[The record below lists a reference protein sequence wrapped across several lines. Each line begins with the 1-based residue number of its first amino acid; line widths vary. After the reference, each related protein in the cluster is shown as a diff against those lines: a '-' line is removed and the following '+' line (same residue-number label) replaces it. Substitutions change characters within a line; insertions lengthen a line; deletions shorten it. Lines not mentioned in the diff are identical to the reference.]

1 MNELHTVCQV
11 VKRALPESAVLK
23 LDLPVQSDRGGW
35 LDIEYGGKW
44 VVVEWRPGI
53 GFGVSL
59 AEGLEEDPA
68 KGLFEGPDE
77 VLANREKAQER
88 ILSLLHDSTIEVRP
102 RRAARG

>member
-1 MNELHTVCQV
+1 MNELRTLCRVL
-11 VKRALPESAVLK
+11 KRELPEAAVLK
-23 LDLPVQSDRGGW
+23 LDLPAQSDQGGW

-44 VVVEWRPGI
+44 VVVEWRPGT

-77 VLANREKAQER
+77 VLENLEETQQR
-88 ILSLLHDSTIEVRP
+88 ILSLLHDSTFQARP